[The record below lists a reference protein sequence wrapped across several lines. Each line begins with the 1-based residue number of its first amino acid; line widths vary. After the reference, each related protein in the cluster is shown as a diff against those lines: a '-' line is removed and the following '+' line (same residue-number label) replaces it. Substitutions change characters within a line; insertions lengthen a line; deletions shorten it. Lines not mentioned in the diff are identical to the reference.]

1 MKIDQRENL
10 IRGYLLGELSEAE
23 QTVFEQELLA
33 DRGKFDQVWAIENSL
48 IDGYARGEMSR
59 ADRERFK
66 SHYLASPLHRERVA
80 IAELFLND
88 IDGTVEEVVDVRE
101 TEPAVPW
108 WGGLLDS
115 LRWRPVLGA
124 ALAIALLL
132 AIGAAWLFMERTRLT
147 RQIAN
152 VQNEA
157 QTERASLKQREQ
169 ELALQKQELEKEIAG
184 ERQRSEQLAAELE
197 QLRQRQ
203 QPTAPAFLS
212 FLLTPAPMRGPNAP
226 PPLTIPLGVGNAR
239 LLMELDGGDYPSYQ
253 IRLQTVEG
261 REILRGQPGRV
272 SFGKSRA
279 FAELTVPSGKLAKG
293 DYILILSGRTAR
305 GEMEEVDQ
313 YFFRVQ

>member
-1 MKIDQRENL
+1 MKTDQRENL
-10 IRGYLLGELSEAE
+10 IRRYLLGELSEAE
-23 QTVFEQELLA
+23 QTAFEQELLA
-33 DRGKFDQVWAIENSL
+33 DRGEFDQVWAIENSL
-48 IDGYARGEMSR
+48 IDSYVRDEMSR

-80 IAELFLND
+80 IAELFLED
-88 IDGTVEEVVDVRE
+88 IDGTAEESVVVRE
-101 TEPAVPW
+101 TEPVLSW
-108 WGGLLDS
+108 RHRFLDS

-124 ALAIALLL
+124 ALAVTLLL
-132 AIGAAWLFMERTRLT
+132 TIGAAWLFMERTRLT
-147 RQIAN
+147 RRIAN

-157 QTERASLKQREQ
+157 RTERASLRQREL

-184 ERQRSEQLAAELE
+184 ERQRSEQLKAEIE

-203 QPTAPAFLS
+203 QPTAPAFFS

-226 PPLTIPLGVGNAR
+226 PPPTIPLGVGNAR
-239 LLMELDGGDYPSYQ
+239 LLMELDGGDYTSYQ

-261 REILRGQPGRV
+261 REILRSQSGRV
-272 SFGKSRA
+272 NLGKDRT
-279 FAELTVPSGKLAKG
+279 FAELTVPAGKLATG

-305 GEMEEVDQ
+305 GELEEVDQ